1 MSAVVLEVDSA
12 LVDPALVGRDLGV
25 WHMVPWWVTMPVA
38 IAVGVALVWYFIRLG
53 ASDVPRGRRWLRR
66 ISVVFA
72 VAALVPLVRGLTFVH
87 PHEDRVGFAVAWSM
101 VLLTLVVCLILALV
115 DVIVTMRG
123 GVREYRELRRE
134 TLGGRRGERGD
145 G

>member
-1 MSAVVLEVDSA
+1 
-12 LVDPALVGRDLGV
+12 
-25 WHMVPWWVTMPVA
+25 
-38 IAVGVALVWYFIRLG
+38 
-53 ASDVPRGRRWLRR
+53 
-66 ISVVFA
+66 
-72 VAALVPLVRGLTFVH
+72 
-87 PHEDRVGFAVAWSM
+87 VGFAVAWSM